1 MIKLLVKRFVK
12 NYEDVKDNKVRE
24 KYGVLA
30 GILGIVCNLVLFG
43 VKLIIGI
50 LVNAVA
56 IMSDAFN
63 NLTDSF
69 SSIVGIF
76 SAKVSNK
83 KPDKDHP
90 FGHGRIEY
98 ISTLIVAFIIVLVG
112 FELLTTSGEKLLV
125 GLGFKEGNIETIA
138 SGMTLYISL
147 GILTVSLLVKFW
159 MYSYNKYLGNKV
171 NSSVMLATSA
181 DSISDV
187 LTSAAIIIATLL
199 GALLLKENYFYLDA
213 SMGIIVSIII
223 CINGIKIVFETIGDL
238 LGRPADKEQMEELEL
253 IIMSNDKILGIH
265 DLMIHDY
272 GPGRK
277 FASVHAEIDSKANVV
292 EAHEV
297 IDEIE
302 QICFGK
308 TGIELVTHTDPI
320 DTSSPTVAKANEVV
334 KQVIAQ
340 YDGVSYHDL
349 RITDGEHNI
358 NVIFDIVVPHQYNT
372 HQLKDLVTEIKTKVK
387 EIDSIYT
394 LVIKIDRPYVE

>member
-1 MIKLLVKRFVK
+1 MIKLLVKMFIK
-12 NYEDVKDNKVRE
+12 NPEDVKNHKVRE
-24 KYGVLA
+24 KYGVL
-30 GILGIVCNLVLFG
+30 GGVLGIICNLILFA
-43 VKLIIGI
+43 VKLMIGL

-69 SSIVGIF
+69 SSIVGII

-98 ISTLIVAFIIVLVG
+98 IATLIVAFIILLVG
-112 FELLTTSGEKLLV
+112 FELLTTSGQKLLV
-125 GLGFKEGNIETIA
+125 GLGFVDGEIETIA

-147 GILTVSLLVKFW
+147 GILTISLLVKLW

-171 NSSVMLATSA
+171 NSSVMLANSA

-187 LTSAAIIIATLL
+187 LTSSAIIIATLL

-223 CINGIKIVFETIGDL
+223 CINGLKIVLETIGDL
-238 LGRPADKEQMEELEL
+238 LGKPASKEQMDELES
-253 IIMSNDKILGIH
+253 IIKSSDKIIDIH

-277 FASVHAEIDSKANVV
+277 FASVHAEVDAKSNIV
-292 EAHEV
+292 EAHEI

-302 QICFGK
+302 QICFAK
-308 TGIELVTHTDPI
+308 TGIELVIHTDPI
-320 DTSSPTVAKANEVV
+320 DTTSPAVLLAKQVVSETV
-334 KQVIAQ
+334 KQYEGI
-340 YDGVSYHDL
+340 SYHDL

-358 NVIFDIVVPHQYNT
+358 NVIFDLVVPHQYDNDI
-372 HQLKDLVTEIKTKVK
+372 LKELIAGIKGKVK
-387 EIDSIYT
+387 EKNPIYT
-394 LVIKIDRPYVE
+394 LVIKIDRPFVE